1 MLNDPDSLENRD
13 PRFIKR
19 ITSILDSTMAPYHRT
34 EVRGLSRIPRQD
46 GLIYI
51 GNHNGYPYMS
61 DAWLFT
67 AALFNEYGMSRFP
80 YILMHELPLKL
91 PLLNQLF
98 TRYACLRASGQSA
111 VRVLERGIPLLV
123 YPGADVELMRPYRER
138 SRLRFNGRTS
148 HIRFAMKYGVPIV
161 PVVSVGS
168 HSTAMILDDLPW
180 LAQAIGAK
188 SRLGINAWPLMLSIP
203 WGLTLGPVIPP
214 YLPWPSKIII
224 ETLEPMVWTQPGA
237 GADSSS
243 RVAECAA
250 QVEQAI
256 LSALARLETERLTH
270 ERPPLD
276 VVKAAAA
283 RTLRWIE
290 EHLDELVRWIAAVG
304 QRLLGWSS
312 RGEEQ
317 RASSGAAKTASHL
330 ADDVQHDVKLFRQM
344 LERSGRSAAPAAGSP
359 PATVARAATPPARPR
374 AAAAAAATSPR
385 FTASQIQ
392 EALEQASH
400 GKSVPEVCRE
410 RGISAST
417 FYRWRSRHLPAVA
430 AGPPAPSEP
439 GRTGPRSTR
448 RSVASA
454 APG

>member
-19 ITSILDSTMAPYHRT
+19 ISTILDSTMAPYHRT

-51 GNHNGYPYMS
+51 GNHNGYPYMQ

-98 TRYACLRASGQSA
+98 TRYACLRASAQSA
-111 VRVLERGIPLLV
+111 TRVLDRGIPLLV
-123 YPGADVELMRPYRER
+123 YPGADVELLRPHREKT
-138 SRLRFNGRTS
+138 RLRFNGRTS

-188 SRLGINAWPLMLSIP
+188 SKLGINAWPLMLSIP
-203 WGLTLGPVIPP
+203 WGLTLGPFIPP

-224 ETLEPMVWTQPGA
+224 ETLEPMVWTQHGA
-237 GADSSS
+237 GADSPS

-256 LSALARLETERLTH
+256 LSALARLEAERLTH

-290 EHLDELVRWIAAVG
+290 EHLDELVRWIVAAG
-304 QRLLGWSS
+304 QRLLGWSWS
-312 RGEEQ
+312 GKGEEQ
-317 RASSGAAKTASHL
+317 RAPSSASAAKTASQL
-330 ADDVQHDVKLFRQM
+330 ADEVQHDVKLFRQM
-344 LERSGRSAAPAAGSP
+344 LEQSQRNAAPAAGP
-359 PATVARAATPPARPR
+359 PQATAARAAPRRRGKRARPLNN
-374 AAAAAAATSPR
+374 SPGAEELAR
-385 FTASQIQ
+385 
-392 EALEQASH
+392 
-400 GKSVPEVCRE
+400 
-410 RGISAST
+410 
-417 FYRWRSRHLPAVA
+417 
-430 AGPPAPSEP
+430 
-439 GRTGPRSTR
+439 
-448 RSVASA
+448 
-454 APG
+454 